1 MTKREAAELKMI
13 ILRLKEDKRRALNDA
28 DNPYLP
34 GVNKERVEGIATG
47 LAMAL
52 IRLSDLTLDCRL

>member
-34 GVNKERVEGIATG
+34 GVNK
-47 LAMAL
+47 
-52 IRLSDLTLDCRL
+52 